1 MKRKFNWIDYLIIVF
16 VLAVVVVLGLKIK
29 NIRSVNSI
37 VGNNETNNAKKE
49 VVLVIRD
56 IRKFSVDALKVG
68 DNLYSDDTN
77 YFFGKIKDIQV
88 EDSYLVL
95 VKNDG
100 ESVLTRSPEKY
111 NVILTVDCNILDR
124 PNGVYAEGI
133 TEIKVNSTGKY
144 KTIGLLFSAIT
155 QSIQE

>member
-1 MKRKFNWIDYLIIVF
+1 MKRKFNWIDYCIILF

-29 NIRSVNSI
+29 NIRSANSI
-37 VGNNETNNAKKE
+37 VGNNETTNTKKE
-49 VVLVIRD
+49 VLLVIRD
-56 IRKFSVDALKVG
+56 IRQFSVDALQVG

-77 YFFGKIKDIQV
+77 YYFGKIKNIQV

-100 ESVLTRSPEKY
+100 ESILTRSPEKY
-111 NVILTVDCNILDR
+111 NVTLTVDCNILDR

-133 TEIKVNSTGKY
+133 TEVKVNSTGKY

-155 QSIQE
+155 KSIQE

>member
-1 MKRKFNWIDYLIIVF
+1 MKRKFNWIDYCIILF

-29 NIRSVNSI
+29 NIRSANSI
-37 VGNNETNNAKKE
+37 VGNNETTNTKKE
-49 VVLVIRD
+49 VLLVIRD
-56 IRKFSVDALKVG
+56 IRQFSVDALQVG

-77 YFFGKIKDIQV
+77 YYFGKIKNIQV

-111 NVILTVDCNILDR
+111 NVTLTVDCNILDR

-133 TEIKVNSTGKY
+133 TEVKVNSTGKY

-155 QSIQE
+155 KSIQE